1 MTEAGSYRKGIM
13 QIEGI
18 SFGRLVLDGHTFAT
32 DLLIYP
38 DGRVQ
43 EDWRRERGHRLVLE
57 DISELVATDPDVIVA
72 GTGVNGRMRPDPDLE
87 ERLLARG
94 IELQAAPNE
103 RASGIFNH
111 RIRTER
117 VGACFHLTC

>member
-1 MTEAGSYRKGIM
+1 M

-18 SFGRLVLDGHTFAT
+18 SFGRLILDGHTYTT

-43 EDWRRERGHRLVLE
+43 EDWRRDRGHSLALGDIAGLVE
-57 DISELVATDPDVIVA
+57 TDPDVIVA
-72 GTGVNGRMRPDPDLE
+72 GTGVNGRMRPDADLE
-87 ERLLARG
+87 ERLLAWG
-94 IELQAAPNE
+94 IQLQAAPNE
-103 RASGIFNH
+103 QASEIFND